1 MPQSNG
7 GHGAKHGICRVSN
20 SKSVQRGGRLRANG
34 IAMAGAERGRRGK
47 ALIEGRN
54 PGARNEQQLHGTVVD
69 LAGIDLE
76 LSSDDCS
83 ASPSI
88 VSARLGYACSNPGA
102 GDLFRAPTE
111 CK

>member
-7 GHGAKHGICRVSN
+7 EHGARHGICRVSN

-34 IAMAGAERGRRGK
+34 IGRAGCCGK

-54 PGARNEQQLHGTVVD
+54 TGARNEQLLHGMVVD

-76 LSSDDCS
+76 PSSDDCS

-88 VSARLGYACSNPGA
+88 VSARLGYAC
-102 GDLFRAPTE
+102 
-111 CK
+111 